1 MSLRQDAEKAATA
14 LWAEL
19 ERTYGYRCP
28 PSPEFVADTIE
39 AEAKRFAER
48 ALRAHDDELRCKC
61 DDCKARISKAIE
73 AAERD
78 ES

>member
-1 MSLRQDAEKAATA
+1 MTLRKDAEKAAKDAIAKWDEDSDGTPQGFRKHIA
-14 LWAEL
+14 DAI
-19 ERTYGYRCP
+19 ER
-28 PSPEFVADTIE
+28 
-39 AEAKRFAER
+39 EAKRFAER